1 MDSMCLCFHKQSLG
15 HACIPLFQWSGTVIK
30 LFLENGTL
38 LVQWYHRFTGSFFQE
53 VGFGEMGSSWGLI
66 VQNALHGRGTK
77 IGSLCLVNM
86 CEIMS
91 ARSRCGTV
99 DHF

>member
-38 LVQWYHRFTGSFFQE
+38 LVQKKLLEPDHRFTGSFFQE

-66 VQNALHGRGTK
+66 VQKCFTWPRYK
-77 IGSLCLVNM
+77 DRISVPCQYV
-86 CEIMS
+86 
-91 ARSRCGTV
+91 
-99 DHF
+99 

>member
-38 LVQWYHRFTGSFFQE
+38 LVQKEAVGTRPQVYGIFFPGG
-53 VGFGEMGSSWGLI
+53 GFWG
-66 VQNALHGRGTK
+66 NG
-77 IGSLCLVNM
+77 
-86 CEIMS
+86 
-91 ARSRCGTV
+91 
-99 DHF
+99 